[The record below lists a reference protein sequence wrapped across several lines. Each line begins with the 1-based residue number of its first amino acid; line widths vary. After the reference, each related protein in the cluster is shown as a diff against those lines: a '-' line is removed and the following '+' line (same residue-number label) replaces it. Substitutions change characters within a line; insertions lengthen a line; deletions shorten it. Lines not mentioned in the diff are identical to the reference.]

1 MTYQAFESQYYIQSC
16 LEVSDAEAALFGT
29 ASQTGRRLKGASKA
43 GAAGGAAASGEDSG
57 SSDGSWTKLG
67 VTKSSGLEPLGVTSF
82 TGVCL
87 ILAGFAGWAM
97 LRSVYDNMEEE
108 GVNDGMRKKLDSS
121 KTLNKL
127 TRQGALKNFV
137 LPDLSCNKKSDQAE
151 QAEGAGAGAGAGA
164 GPGAGADPT
173 LKALLAEMQNFNS
186 QIGKR
191 MAMLEDRGSPLGSN
205 RFVPVRV
212 SPIARGTDIVS
223 PPSSSRSSHGG
234 AVVVGGARDRRL
246 NAPARRRSPERQVAL
261 EEMSSELPLKK
272 PSEFQLGEL
281 KPSPRELELE
291 LETTSRRRRS
301 NPERKASTDV
311 GMRSAGH
318 SDLVI

>member
-1 MTYQAFESQYYIQSC
+1 HPVSAACALRAACAASVPRDSTWLAWQARYPDARLQGVPFTDNLVEEYISNGCDAVVWSMPVVKRSPNTARFMCDMDLAAVDVVLELAWAFPASERLAPSLSYWLVKARTEEVTYQAFESQYYIQSC

-127 TRQGALKNFV
+127 TRQGALK
-137 LPDLSCNKKSDQAE
+137 
-151 QAEGAGAGAGAGA
+151 
-164 GPGAGADPT
+164 
-173 LKALLAEMQNFNS
+173 
-186 QIGKR
+186 
-191 MAMLEDRGSPLGSN
+191 
-205 RFVPVRV
+205 
-212 SPIARGTDIVS
+212 
-223 PPSSSRSSHGG
+223 
-234 AVVVGGARDRRL
+234 
-246 NAPARRRSPERQVAL
+246 
-261 EEMSSELPLKK
+261 
-272 PSEFQLGEL
+272 
-281 KPSPRELELE
+281 
-291 LETTSRRRRS
+291 
-301 NPERKASTDV
+301 
-311 GMRSAGH
+311 
-318 SDLVI
+318 